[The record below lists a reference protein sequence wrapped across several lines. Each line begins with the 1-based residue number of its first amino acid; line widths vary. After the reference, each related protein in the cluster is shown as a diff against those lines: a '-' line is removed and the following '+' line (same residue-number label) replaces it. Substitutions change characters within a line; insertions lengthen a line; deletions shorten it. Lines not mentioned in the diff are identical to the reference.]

1 MMEGGGV
8 TIDKVRTYCHS
19 YADDIVVL
27 TEGEEEMRELI
38 KRLEKYLNQKRLYL
52 NVEKRKIMRFKER
65 GK

>member
-1 MMEGGGV
+1 MVGEGRV